1 MTNILRFEK
10 DKYVIE
16 IESFNQKQNGG
27 TGITYTLYPYPYGLS
42 EDFDVNNVE
51 SFEDLQEAI
60 KKAKE
65 ILNILYEEDEDEI
78 RND

>member
-16 IESFNQKQNGG
+16 IEPFNQKQNGG

-42 EDFDVNNVE
+42 EDFDVDNVE
-51 SFEDLQEAI
+51 SFEDLQKAI

-65 ILNILYEEDEDEI
+65 ILNI
-78 RND
+78 

>member
-65 ILNILYEEDEDEI
+65 ILNIII
-78 RND
+78 RGGRR